1 MLGDYRLVLPLPI
14 KRSFGPFKQVHRAAF
29 TQQGGPFGRIEPGDI
44 SAIFSGLP
52 STILALELPLLAS
65 VQEQDIPKNYQLR
78 RRTNLTLD
86 IDADYPSL
94 VSGFSKTLRKKLRRY
109 PEVKLAPARVDT
121 VLEVY
126 RASSGERSGLK
137 GYHYQIIRNLMAA
150 CRARGFGHL
159 YQLETEAGVLAAG
172 FFPEYQGRIINLFG
186 GSTPTGFREEG
197 MARLLAA
204 VIKNHLGQGN
214 ILDFEGSDIQ
224 GVADFFKSFGPSN
237 SPYLSVKRKG
247 LLG

>member
-1 MLGDYRLVLPLPI
+1 MLDDYRLVLPLPI
-14 KRSFGPFKQVHRAAF
+14 KRSFGRLKQVHRAAF
-29 TQQGGPFGRIEPGDI
+29 TQQGGPFGRIEAGDT
-44 SAIFSGLP
+44 SAMLTELP
-52 STILALELPLLAS
+52 ATILALELPLLAS
-65 VQEQDIPKNYQLR
+65 VQEQDIPNNYQLR

-86 IDADYPSL
+86 LSADYPAL
-94 VSGFSKTLRKKLRRY
+94 VAGFSKTLRKKLRRY
-109 PEVKLAPARVDT
+109 PEVKLTPARVDT

-126 RASSGERSGLK
+126 RTSSGERSGLK
-137 GYHYQIIRNLMAA
+137 DHHYKIIRNLMAA

-172 FFPEYQGRIINLFG
+172 FFPEYRGRIINLFG
-186 GSTPTGFREEG
+186 GSTPLGFSEDG

-204 VIKNHLGQGN
+204 VIKNHQGQGN
-214 ILDFEGSDIQ
+214 ILDLEGSDIP

-247 LLG
+247 LFG